1 MTSDWVAVCTR
12 GRGLQSRRVGRDGA
26 LQLASMPTVAAAVA
40 ALTHTPYGRDVRTG
54 MDLGAAQH
62 AVCATLLW
70 HLRILA
76 GWSRPSGAER
86 VRRLAAGFEIA
97 NVTAKVARLTGR
109 VAPPPFELG
118 ALTVGWRRFAGST
131 SIADLRRRLASSAWG
146 DPGSDDLG
154 AIRVVLLLEW
164 IAQVAVRVPEA
175 REWALAYA
183 AIVRARIAAGG
194 APAGEAIA
202 TRLHAL
208 LGDGLPRH
216 VAWVLDAAGI
226 AGGLWQAE
234 ARWWAR
240 VESDAR
246 LLSARPLPEP
256 GTVVGMA
263 ALLAVDA
270 RRVCIALELAARGG
284 ADAREWF
291 DAVA

>member
-12 GRGLQSRRVGRDGA
+12 GRGLQRRRVGRDGA
-26 LQLASMPTVAAAVA
+26 LQLASMPTAAAAVA
-40 ALTHTPYGRDVRTG
+40 ALTHTPYGRDVRAG

-97 NVTAKVARLTGR
+97 NVTALVARLTGR
-109 VAPPPFELG
+109 AAPPPFELG
-118 ALTVGWRRFAGST
+118 ALTVGWTRFAAST

-154 AIRVVLLLEW
+154 AIRLALLHEW
-164 IAQVAVRVPEA
+164 IASVADGVPEA
-175 REWALAYA
+175 REWALAYG
-183 AIVRARIAAGG
+183 AIVRERIASGG
-194 APAGEAIA
+194 RWEAE
-202 TRLHAL
+202 
-208 LGDGLPRH
+208 
-216 VAWVLDAAGI
+216 V
-226 AGGLWQAE
+226 
-234 ARWWAR
+234 RWWAR

-246 LLSARPLPEP
+246 VLSARPQPEP